1 MNNLTFNKK
10 QVQTILDDLVK
21 KDGGVNSLLELT
33 INSFMKAERYDFI
46 KDSKGNKGNGYRK
59 INALGISEGLNLSLP
74 RDRMS
79 QFKPFI
85 LEVMREQQGSV
96 NELFFELY
104 SKGLST
110 RDLEDISESIYGKH
124 LSKSSISRITA
135 EFYDEMKDFL
145 DRKID
150 NNYPILYLDATYI
163 KTKRGTVSS
172 EAYYV
177 ILGVKPDTTREILGI
192 YNSPTESSL
201 VWNDIFNDLKRRG
214 LRKVN
219 LFAIDDLNGLD
230 SAIEKHFS
238 ANIQKC
244 VLHLKRNI
252 LRKVKKTDRV
262 AVADDL
268 LNVFQIDNADDKIEK
283 AIFRAKECAE
293 KWQNKYP
300 HIKILADKNRIIY
313 YFQYLKYAPKIR
325 SMIYT
330 TNWIERLNKDFKRTI
345 KIRNSMPSVDSV
357 LTLMAKISMNLNES
371 RYSYPVY
378 KLKND
383 TMFNQDEL

>member
-124 LSKSSISRITA
+124 LSKSSISRITT

-163 KTKRGTVSS
+163 KTKRGTVS
-172 EAYYV
+172 
-177 ILGVKPDTTREILGI
+177 
-192 YNSPTESSL
+192 
-201 VWNDIFNDLKRRG
+201 
-214 LRKVN
+214 
-219 LFAIDDLNGLD
+219 
-230 SAIEKHFS
+230 
-238 ANIQKC
+238 
-244 VLHLKRNI
+244 
-252 LRKVKKTDRV
+252 RV
-262 AVADDL
+262 
-268 LNVFQIDNADDKIEK
+268 
-283 AIFRAKECAE
+283 
-293 KWQNKYP
+293 
-300 HIKILADKNRIIY
+300 
-313 YFQYLKYAPKIR
+313 
-325 SMIYT
+325 
-330 TNWIERLNKDFKRTI
+330 
-345 KIRNSMPSVDSV
+345 PSH
-357 LTLMAKISMNLNES
+357 
-371 RYSYPVY
+371 
-378 KLKND
+378 
-383 TMFNQDEL
+383 